1 MEVDVAVIAIIEGI
15 SPTERELS
23 NLENQDYK
31 IWVIEY
37 SVFGFHKNSKMGL
50 SLLLCTFSKTCKIS
64 SYNS

>member
-31 IWVIEY
+31 I
-37 SVFGFHKNSKMGL
+37 
-50 SLLLCTFSKTCKIS
+50 
-64 SYNS
+64 